1 MNQNYLLPL
10 IEEKNGLALDH
21 WEALALALARCNQT
35 HVDMAYQCLLKN
47 VNDLEQKK
55 NEILAQT
62 DQIKAV
68 GPPAN
73 RSIPFLCAGGA
84 AALLGLAIVFLANDL
99 VFSGLLFVGG
109 AAAFAVGW
117 TKRVR
122 WKKALDGWNHE
133 ISRLEDLVA
142 EIEKQ
147 QEDSKATVPP
157 LHCARV
163 TLNESLFALV
173 SIDDQRFLLDV
184 RKKVPADQGKK
195 ILNLS
200 KETGS
205 KLDQIIAK
213 TETMEKG
220 LPTLLR
226 LDGKDNPQNLE
237 KPWGEERAICEI
249 AENLGQLLRTTALV
263 PLEYAEADQSHFDLL
278 FQSQAFCRTESSA
291 SSRGWTVPSGLEGV
305 MEAAAQA
312 AQIRQRHGSSVRQFL
327 LKQADRVQE
336 LFFHFGT
343 HRKEALESI
352 ICRQVESIMQVFP
365 DKNRVF
371 LNPELNIPPILLPE
385 ELLEDKADW
394 LRSEPYERSKDS
406 VKITDIV
413 RQTRTLQDLVG
424 RACLTLQNEV
434 TEGRKTLTD
443 EARKAIS
450 DELEE
455 RRSRVLRLIRQPD
468 AEGDPDTQI
477 KSQNLSAVYRI
488 NVSESPSGVSS
499 PLVSAGETLFQK
511 IEALKKNWIWE
522 CSLTRQRETIQD
534 LRQPGA
540 SSMGK
545 INFTLLRDM
554 WDAFWSSRRQEKLRI
569 IRDKEAELRA
579 NLNEEAKDLREE
591 ARIFTE
597 EIRHFRDM
605 INEEVRSTEK
615 SQSGCRRLL
624 QQLRELGI
632 MKDEETRPLENLL
645 DSKDSQL
652 FFNTS
657 DELERCLEGEIRVAP
672 ARRQQ
677 VLSGIPVD
685 SEILKLDG
693 VVASTP
699 ALVSCSPSEVQ
710 SL

>member
-1 MNQNYLLPL
+1 MNHNYLFPL
-10 IEEKNGLALDH
+10 VVEKSGLALDA
-21 WEALALALARCNQT
+21 WEALALMLARCNHA
-35 HVDMAYQCLLKN
+35 HVDQAYQCLLKK
-47 VNDLEQKK
+47 VTELEQKK
-55 NEILAQT
+55 NEILN
-62 DQIKAV
+62 QINQSKAV

-84 AALLGLAIVFLANDL
+84 GVLLGLAIAFFANDL
-99 VFSGLLFVGG
+99 VFAGLLLSGC
-109 AAAFAVGW
+109 AAAFFVGW
-117 TKRVR
+117 TKWVR
-122 WKKALDGWNHE
+122 WKKAFGDWNLE
-133 ISRLEDLVA
+133 ISRMEGWVA

-147 QEDSKATVPP
+147 QEESKATVPP
-157 LHCARV
+157 LHYARV
-163 TLNESLFALV
+163 TKTESLFALV

-184 RKKVPADQGKK
+184 RKKVPVDQGKK

-200 KETGS
+200 EETRS

-220 LPTLLR
+220 LPALLR

-237 KPWGEERAICEI
+237 KPWGEEREICEI
-249 AENLGQLLRTTALV
+249 AETLGQLFRTTALV
-263 PLEYAEADQSHFDLL
+263 PLEYAEADQAHFDLL
-278 FQSQAFCRTESSA
+278 FQSQAFCRTEPPSV
-291 SSRGWTVPSGLEGV
+291 SRGWTVPSGLEGV
-305 MEAAAQA
+305 MQAAAQA
-312 AQIRQRHGSSVRQFL
+312 AQIMQRHGTSVRQFL

-371 LNPELNIPPILLPE
+371 LNPELNVPPIPLPE

-394 LRSEPYERSKDS
+394 LRPEPYERSKDS

-413 RQTRTLQDLVG
+413 RQTRTLQDLLG
-424 RACLTLQNEV
+424 RACFTLQNEV
-434 TEGRKTLTD
+434 TEGRKTLAE
-443 EARKAIS
+443 EAQKAIS
-450 DELEE
+450 DELQE
-455 RRSRVLRLIRQPD
+455 RRARVLRLSRQPD
-468 AEGDPDTQI
+468 AEGDPDTQT
-477 KSQNLSAVYRI
+477 KSHNLSAVYRI
-488 NVSESPSGVSS
+488 NLPDSANRAS
-499 PLVSAGETLFQK
+499 SAGDLSGETIFQK
-511 IEALKKNWIWE
+511 FEALRKHWVWE
-522 CSLTRQRETIQD
+522 CSLTRRRELIED
-534 LRQPGA
+534 LKQPRA

-554 WDAFWSSRRQEKLRI
+554 WDTFWASRRQEKLRI

-579 NLNEEAKDLREE
+579 NMNEEAKDLREE

-597 EIRHFRDM
+597 EIRHFRGM

-632 MKDEETRPLENLL
+632 MKDEETRPLESLL

-657 DELERCLEGEIRVAP
+657 DELERCLEGEIRVVP

-685 SEILKLDG
+685 GEILKLDG
-693 VVASTP
+693 VVNPHP
-699 ALVSCSPSEVQ
+699 ALVSSPLLEVQ
-710 SL
+710 SS

>member
-1 MNQNYLLPL
+1 
-10 IEEKNGLALDH
+10 
-21 WEALALALARCNQT
+21 
-35 HVDMAYQCLLKN
+35 
-47 VNDLEQKK
+47 
-55 NEILAQT
+55 
-62 DQIKAV
+62 
-68 GPPAN
+68 
-73 RSIPFLCAGGA
+73 
-84 AALLGLAIVFLANDL
+84 
-99 VFSGLLFVGG
+99 
-109 AAAFAVGW
+109 
-117 TKRVR
+117 
-122 WKKALDGWNHE
+122 
-133 ISRLEDLVA
+133 
-142 EIEKQ
+142 
-147 QEDSKATVPP
+147 
-157 LHCARV
+157 
-163 TLNESLFALV
+163 
-173 SIDDQRFLLDV
+173 
-184 RKKVPADQGKK
+184 
-195 ILNLS
+195 
-200 KETGS
+200 
-205 KLDQIIAK
+205 
-213 TETMEKG
+213 
-220 LPTLLR
+220 
-226 LDGKDNPQNLE
+226 
-237 KPWGEERAICEI
+237 
-249 AENLGQLLRTTALV
+249 
-263 PLEYAEADQSHFDLL
+263 
-278 FQSQAFCRTESSA
+278 
-291 SSRGWTVPSGLEGV
+291 
-305 MEAAAQA
+305 
-312 AQIRQRHGSSVRQFL
+312 
-327 LKQADRVQE
+327 
-336 LFFHFGT
+336 
-343 HRKEALESI
+343 
-352 ICRQVESIMQVFP
+352 VESIMQVFP

-371 LNPELNIPPILLPE
+371 LNPELNVPPILLPE

-394 LRSEPYERSKDS
+394 LRSEPYEKSKDS

-477 KSQNLSAVYRI
+477 KSQNLSAFYRI

-499 PLVSAGETLFQK
+499 PVVSAGEALFQK

-540 SSMGK
+540 SSMGR

-632 MKDEETRPLENLL
+632 MKDEETRPLESLL

-693 VVASTP
+693 VVASTS
-699 ALVSCSPSEVQ
+699 ALVSDCPSEVQ

>member
-1 MNQNYLLPL
+1 MNQNYLFPL
-10 IEEKNGLALDH
+10 VAEKGGLNLDH
-21 WEALALALARCNQT
+21 WEALALALARCNQA
-35 HVDMAYQCLLKN
+35 HVDQAYQDLLKI
-47 VNDLEQKK
+47 DTELEQKK
-55 NEILAQT
+55 TEYRAQI
-62 DQIKAV
+62 DQIQAV

-73 RSIPFLCAGGA
+73 RSLPFFCAGGA
-84 AALLGLAIVFLANDL
+84 GVLLGLAIALLTNHFVFA
-99 VFSGLLFVGG
+99 GLLLVGC
-109 AAAFAVGW
+109 AAALFFGW

-122 WKKALDGWNHE
+122 WKKALEDWNLE
-133 ISRLEDLVA
+133 ISRWEGLVA
-142 EIEKQ
+142 GIEKQ
-147 QEDSKATVPP
+147 QEEARTTLPP
-157 LHCARV
+157 LHYARV
-163 TLNESLFALV
+163 TKTESLFALV

-184 RKKVPADQGKK
+184 KKKVPADQGKQ

-200 KETGS
+200 EETGS
-205 KLDQIIAK
+205 KIDQVIAK
-213 TETMEKG
+213 IETMEKS
-220 LPTLLR
+220 LPALLR

-237 KPWGEERAICEI
+237 KPWGEEREICEI
-249 AENLGQLLRTTALV
+249 AETLGQLLRTTALV
-263 PLEYAEADQSHFDLL
+263 PLEYAEADQAHFDLL
-278 FQSQAFCRTESSA
+278 FQSQAFCRTEPSS
-291 SSRGWTVPSGLEGV
+291 SGGWGVPSGLEGV
-305 MEAAAQA
+305 MEAAGQA
-312 AQIRQRHGSSVRQFL
+312 ANIRQRHGSSVRQFL
-327 LKQADRVQE
+327 LKQADRVQD
-336 LFFHFGT
+336 LFFHFGL

-371 LNPELNIPPILLPE
+371 LNPELNVPPILLPE
-385 ELLEDKADW
+385 ELLEEKADW
-394 LRSEPYERSKDS
+394 LRADPYERSKDS
-406 VKITDIV
+406 AKITEIV
-413 RQTRTLQDLVG
+413 QQTKTLQDLVG
-424 RACLTLQNEV
+424 RACFTLQNEE
-434 TEGRKTLTD
+434 TEGRKILAK
-443 EARKAIS
+443 EAQKATG
-450 DELEE
+450 DELAE

-468 AEGDPDTQI
+468 AEGDPDTQA
-477 KSQNLSAVYRI
+477 KSHNLSAIYRI
-488 NVSESPSGVSS
+488 NLSDSANRASS
-499 PLVSAGETLFQK
+499 TGKLPGETIFQK
-511 IEALKKNWIWE
+511 FEALKKHWVWE
-522 CSLTRQRETIQD
+522 CSLTRKRETIED

-540 SSMGK
+540 SSMGR

-624 QQLRELGI
+624 QQLQELGI

-677 VLSGIPVD
+677 ILSGIPVD

-693 VVASTP
+693 AVVP
-699 ALVSCSPSEVQ
+699 QPVLVSCSPSEVK
-710 SL
+710 SP

>member
-1 MNQNYLLPL
+1 MIHNYSFPL
-10 IEEKNGLALDH
+10 VVENNGLVLDH
-21 WEALALALARCNQT
+21 WETLALTLARCNHGQ
-35 HVDMAYQCLLKN
+35 VDQAYQCLLKK
-47 VNDLEQKK
+47 VTDLDQKK
-55 NEILAQT
+55 NEILVQI

-73 RSIPFLCAGGA
+73 PSIPFLCAGGA
-84 AALLGLAIVFLANDL
+84 GALLGIAIVILGNAWVIAAL
-99 VFSGLLFVGG
+99 MVFGG
-109 AAAFAVGW
+109 ASALFVGW

-122 WKKALDGWNHE
+122 WKKALSDWNLE
-133 ISRLEDLVA
+133 ISRLVDLVA

-147 QEDSKATVPP
+147 QEDSKTTVPL
-157 LHCARV
+157 LHYMRV
-163 TLNESLFALV
+163 TKTESLFTLV
-173 SIDDQRFLLDV
+173 SIDDQRLLLDV
-184 RKKVPADQGKK
+184 KKKVSADQGKQ

-200 KETGS
+200 EETGS

-213 TETMEKG
+213 TEIMEKG
-220 LPTLLR
+220 LPALLR

-263 PLEYAEADQSHFDLL
+263 PLEYAEADQAHFDLL

-291 SSRGWTVPSGLEGV
+291 SSRGWTVPSGLEGL

-371 LNPELNIPPILLPE
+371 LNPELNVPPILLPE
-385 ELLEDKADW
+385 ELLDDKADW
-394 LRSEPYERSKDS
+394 LRSEPYEKSKDS

-434 TEGRKTLTD
+434 TEGRKTLVE
-443 EARKAIS
+443 EAQRATG

-455 RRSRVLRLIRQPD
+455 RRGRVLRLIRHPD
-468 AEGDPDTQI
+468 AEMDPDAQL

-488 NVSESPSGVSS
+488 TLSDSTNRASS
-499 PLVSAGETLFQK
+499 VGDSTGETIFQK
-511 IEALKKNWIWE
+511 FEALKRHWVWE
-522 CSLTRQRETIQD
+522 CSLTRQREDIED
-534 LRQPGA
+534 LKQPGA

-554 WDAFWSSRRQEKLRI
+554 WDTFWASRRQEKLRI

-632 MKDEETRPLENLL
+632 MKDEETRPLESLL

-693 VVASTP
+693 VVASTS
-699 ALVSCSPSEVQ
+699 ALVSDCPSEVQ